1 MNRFNEDILRESFIL
16 HSQKEHP
23 SMRLDKNS
31 GPGEKA
37 FYYRTTQ
44 IAFEN
49 FTAGFRIAEA
59 LHQAATEQDRQQFFE
74 KQPPSAKAPCN
85 NIEPARP
92 DLPLDHLD
100 QGVWLPGK
108 QPRKKPE
115 PKTKEELAAIRAKA
129 WATRRANGKGGGK

>member
-1 MNRFNEDILRESFIL
+1 MNRFIEIIIIEAFVL

-23 SMRLDKNS
+23 SMRLDRNS
-31 GPGEKA
+31 GPGKKA

-44 IAFEN
+44 IAYEN
-49 FTAGFRIAEA
+49 FKAGFEIAEA
-59 LHQAATEQDRQQFFE
+59 LHQTATKAE
-74 KQPPSAKAPCN
+74 KAPFLEEKPSSVKPPPKR
-85 NIEPARP
+85 IEPSRP

-115 PKTKEELAAIRAKA
+115 PKSKEELAAIRAKA
-129 WATRRANGKGGGK
+129 WATRRAKAEGTG